1 MSAVE
6 SIRYVAGAGGWFD
19 GDGVRGLCTLVVF
32 TPPTRHS
39 NGSQGR
45 GTLLWPPPAP
55 SRAVG
60 GPRLPVLSRAPR
72 RRPAPRT
79 VSTGDPRHEAPRSL
93 LPPRRGR
100 EVPPCTLTHW
110 HTGSDSRVIRI
121 RTAYHQPDFPGL
133 AGGVPPQEG
142 ASVPQPAGTYNLVS
156 PSPAPP
162 RLAPAD
168 TRSEALCTAP
178 DSRSSLSAVC
188 GPGVSLLLRLHP
200 PW

>member
-1 MSAVE
+1 M
-6 SIRYVAGAGGWFD
+6 
-19 GDGVRGLCTLVVF
+19 
-32 TPPTRHS
+32 
-39 NGSQGR
+39 
-45 GTLLWPPPAP
+45 WPPPAP

-162 RLAPAD
+162 PSRASRHPFRGPLHRSRLPVFPQCGVW
-168 TRSEALCTAP
+168 TRRVAAA
-178 DSRSSLSAVC
+178 SLTSAMVSVRCC
-188 GPGVSLLLRLHP
+188 GRPFLARPSPRRGS
-200 PW
+200 